1 MNTVSKLSYMING
14 WKVFGLLI
22 IISSINVTAQ
32 VTFIENTVVTN
43 EALYFWKAD
52 DPKPYHYGASINPHG
67 NCMKVSNGYVFYTW
81 YRGGWADRTL
91 MVSRKKIGEG
101 NWVHVALPAKMSLV
115 GGKGDTHL
123 TTNIGICPIDG
134 TVHLMFDHHN
144 EDLNYI
150 RSKKNI
156 AYGPD
161 SDFTAANFLPQQDY
175 LIPGKKVTG
184 VTYPDLF
191 NNDLGEMYFE
201 RRLGSAVGGDII
213 MTYYNGDT
221 WSNEVKIIQ
230 GRGAEVTQGE
240 RNFCYGSAYFLNGKF
255 YYTYSP
261 RWAESPTRLNE
272 GVYVMELG
280 SRMDSQA
287 TTLDGKSYP
296 LPIIDHAPFI
306 IADPRS
312 VPDNAGWAGGPQLAI
327 SPKND
332 IYLYQKPKGT
342 NAYNY
347 LRKQNETEFT
357 EDRNKGSLGVFYGNR
372 MYKFNLSGGNFV
384 ITSALAGTYDW
395 REDYRTSVGIN
406 DRKSITIMDD
416 GTIAVVFSEAVNSAT
431 VPIHCFVFQLT
442 KEEYTSQTI
451 SFDPISDKTEGDA
464 NFALSATASSGL
476 PVSYRSSDTSIARIV
491 NGNEVQIMGAGSCDI
506 VASQKGNGTYDEA
519 AEVSQTLV
527 VNANASKSNQIIT
540 FSLNPNTYTWG
551 NPDQELNATVSSG
564 LPVQYESTNTDVAII
579 VDGKIQVKRSGTT
592 TINALQPGDP
602 TYNAAPI
609 VGHEYTVPIRQQ
621 VINFEAITAVTSGDP
636 AFNLDATSNNPDA
649 NLRFLCPNNQVAVVW
664 DDQVRQI
671 LGAGTATITVSDT
684 GNDYFTSAQASR
696 TITVNPKTH
705 QIPSTIEAEYYT
717 SKSGVNVTRWSNT
730 VFYLNSWNVNDFAEY
745 TINVP
750 EDGTYEIEVFAAS
763 PGSTKK
769 LKIMNGA
776 TQLASVS
783 LTKTPNLTNFKGT
796 KVNVMLQKGV
806 QNIKVVGEVGGFNY
820 DKMKIS
826 GGPGGGGGGD
836 DEGVYKLVNVA
847 TGKYLGAG
855 GNSAGPVIMHD
866 TGETTDRKWTFVK
879 VNFEGADYYNIDSQ
893 QNGIL
898 RATGQ
903 NFTAGAYLVVSTTKE
918 PPATT
923 GHTDKIWTIHYDE
936 FEDTYRFEAKSNG
949 RFLYHDTDGNCYN
962 YIVDETDERSQWQVV
977 GTGGPLL
984 SAKNNE
990 LKIPSLKVYPNPA
1003 QDKFTIAFKNIN
1015 VAKVAIYNILG
1026 KVVYEKFTKNYDKLE
1041 VDNDFE
1047 SGVYLVK
1054 TFSEDNR
1061 VFHSKLIV
1069 K

>member
-1 MNTVSKLSYMING
+1 MVSKLYYIING
-14 WKVFGLLI
+14 WKVFGLLV
-22 IISSINVTAQ
+22 IISSINATAQ

-156 AYGPD
+156 AFGPD
-161 SDFTAANFLPQQDY
+161 SDFTAANFLAQQDY

-342 NAYNY
+342 SAYNY
-347 LRKQNETEFT
+347 LRKSCETEFT

-372 MYKFNLSGGNFV
+372 MYKFNLTGGDFV
-384 ITSALAGTYDW
+384 ITSALAGTYNW

-451 SFDPISDKTEGDA
+451 SFDPIEGKTEGDS
-464 NFALSATASSGL
+464 NFTLNAVASSGL
-476 PVSYRSSDTSIARIV
+476 PVAYRSSDANIARIV
-491 NGNEVQIMGAGSCDI
+491 NENEVQIMGVGSCDI
-506 VASQKGNGTYDEA
+506 IASQKGDGTYDEA
-519 AEVSQTLV
+519 PEVSQTLV
-527 VNANASKSNQIIT
+527 VNANASKSNQTIT
-540 FSLNPNTYTWG
+540 FNLSPNTYSWG
-551 NPDQELNATVSSG
+551 NPDQELNATASSG
-564 LPVQYESTNTDVAII
+564 LQVQYESTNTDVAII
-579 VDGKIQVKRSGTT
+579 VDGKIQVKRAGTT
-592 TINALQPGDP
+592 IINALQPGDA

-621 VINFEAITAVTSGDP
+621 QITFSPIPEVTSGDP
-636 AFNLDATSNNPDA
+636 AFSLVATSNNPDA

-684 GNDYFTSAQASR
+684 GNDYFNSAQASQ
-696 TITVNPKTH
+696 TLTVNPKIH

-717 SKSGVNVTRWSNT
+717 SKSGVEVTRWSNT
-730 VFYLNSWNVNDFAEY
+730 VFYLNSWGVNDFAEY
-745 TINVP
+745 TLDVP
-750 EDGTYEIEVFAAS
+750 EDGNYEVEVFAAS
-763 PGSTKK
+763 TGATKK
-769 LKIMNGA
+769 LKIVKG
-776 TQLASVS
+776 TTTLASIS
-783 LTKTPNLTNFKGT
+783 LTTTPNLTNFKGT
-796 KVNVMLQKGV
+796 KAIISLQKGV

-820 DKMKIS
+820 DKMKI
-826 GGPGGGGGGD
+826 GNVQTGGG
-836 DEGVYKLVNVA
+836 EGIYRFKNVA
-847 TGKYLGAG
+847 TGKYLSVNGSEVTVSDSDIG
-855 GNSAGPVIMHD
+855 QD
-866 TGETTDRKWTFVK
+866 KEWTFTK
-879 VNFEGADYYNIDSQ
+879 GTYEGVEYYNID
-893 QNGIL
+893 NGVRGIL
-898 RATGQ
+898 RGAGSGANFAVISTGI
-903 NFTAGAYLVVSTTKE
+903 E
-918 PPATT
+918 PPAFVEV
-923 GHTDKIWTIHYDE
+923 HRDKIWTAYYDSS
-936 FEDTYRFEAKSNG
+936 DQTYRFEARNFG
-949 RFLYHDTDGNCYN
+949 RFLYHETDNKIYN
-962 YIVDETDERSQWQVV
+962 LAADASDERSKWYLETDGSPFV
-977 GTGGPLL
+977 L
-984 SAKNNE
+984 SIDKNE
-990 LKIPSLKVYPNPA
+990 VSVPSIKVYPNPA
-1003 QDKFTIAFKNIN
+1003 QDKFTISFQNTNSIKQ
-1015 VAKVAIYNILG
+1015 VEIYNILG
-1026 KVVYEKFTKNYDKLE
+1026 KRLYQNTPSSNVLE
-1041 VDNDFE
+1041 VDS
-1047 SGVYLVK
+1047 SGFQAGIYLVK
-1054 TFSEDNR
+1054 VFSIENE
-1061 VFHSKLIV
+1061 VFNYKLIV